1 MAIAVIRWAAVV
13 GQLAVQFVLEA
24 NKFGFQ
30 QGTLADHQLGS
41 PVRAFSLRVKYSAKL
56 PSAALRN
63 AKGRNTPP
71 EASILPVHCVI

>member
-13 GQLAVQFVLEA
+13 GQLPVQFVLEA

-41 PVRAFSLRVKYSAKL
+41 HVRHFSLRVKCSAKL
-56 PSAALRN
+56 PYAALRN